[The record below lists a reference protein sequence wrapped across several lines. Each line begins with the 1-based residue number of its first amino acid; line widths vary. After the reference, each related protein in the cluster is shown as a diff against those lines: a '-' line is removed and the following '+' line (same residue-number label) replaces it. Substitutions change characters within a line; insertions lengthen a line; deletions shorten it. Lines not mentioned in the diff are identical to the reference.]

1 MVKTL
6 NGIELEY
13 FVCEHESIL
22 DHNPTNRELTDI
34 TGTCSIK
41 KLIHRCNLSKDGSM
55 DYIAWLYH
63 SRGDD
68 KTAELYLNAIE
79 DNMFRY
85 DAFRC
90 LFHS

>member
-22 DHNPTNRELTDI
+22 DHNPTNRELTAI

-41 KLIHRCNLSKDGSM
+41 KLICWSNLSKDEPFN
-55 DYIAWLYH
+55 DIAWLYH
-63 SRGDD
+63 RRGDD
-68 KTAELYLNAIE
+68 TTAELYLNAIE
-79 DNMFRY
+79 DNMYRY
-85 DAFRC
+85 DAFRTM
-90 LFHS
+90 FHS

>member
-22 DHNPTNRELTDI
+22 DHNPTNRELTAI
-34 TGTCSIK
+34 LGTCSLK
-41 KLIHRCNLSKDGSM
+41 KVKMLIDISKDGSM
-55 DYIAWLYH
+55 NDIAWLYH
-63 SRGDD
+63 RRGDD
-68 KTAELYLNAIE
+68 KAAELYLNAIE
-79 DNMFRY
+79 DNMYRY
-85 DAFRC
+85 DAFRT